1 MPMGSYG
8 EAVMIPLFCCLVQPV
23 KMGAQTPF
31 LRDFGRHKR
40 LHRRPF
46 CVTLGRPSGCIL
58 RDFGAE
64 ENRGI
69 ITAPPQD
76 PIGIATGG
84 AEQRNNRQNRA
95 PLQLRRSSHFA
106 VKIFAPPLYTFR

>member
-1 MPMGSYG
+1 MTRHHSPECVQGGAKFFTAKWDERRSCRGALFCLLFLCSALLASMPMGSYG

-46 CVTLGRPSGCIL
+46 CVTSGRPSGCIL
-58 RDFGAE
+58 HDFGAE
-64 ENRGI
+64 ENR
-69 ITAPPQD
+69 
-76 PIGIATGG
+76 
-84 AEQRNNRQNRA
+84 
-95 PLQLRRSSHFA
+95 
-106 VKIFAPPLYTFR
+106 